1 MDKITFKSTK
11 QKLTVQVILLVISV
25 AFIGF
30 GAYRGEAKTVF
41 TKAMNLCLECVKVY
55 PTKSISVNWGPEKMK
70 LLEKACELN
79 KNKTTKSV
87 N

>member
-11 QKLTVQVILLVISV
+11 QKLIVQVILLVISV

-41 TKAMNLCLECVKVY
+41 TKAMNLCLEYVKVC
-55 PTKSISVNWGPEKMK
+55 PTKAISVNWGPEKMK

>member
-11 QKLTVQVILLVISV
+11 QKLAVQVVLLAISI

-41 TKAMNLCLECVKVY
+41 TKAMNLCLECVG
-55 PTKSISVNWGPEKMK
+55 IG
-70 LLEKACELN
+70 
-79 KNKTTKSV
+79 
-87 N
+87 